1 MTLGFAQY
9 SERMHQY
16 NVVEKSI
23 AELRAALESGEV
35 TSVELVAEY
44 MNRIAFYDRHGITLN
59 AVPVLN
65 PDAFAEAR
73 ASDQRRS
80 QGETL
85 SPLDG
90 IPYTAKNSYKA
101 RGLTV
106 ASGSPAFRDLV
117 ATDDAFTISQLRKG
131 GAVLVG
137 LTNMPPMANGG
148 MQRGVYGRAESPY
161 NPDFLTAAFGSGS
174 SNGSGTA
181 TAASFAAF
189 GLGEETWSSGRAPA
203 SNNGLC
209 AYTPSRGVISVRG
222 NWPLVPTMD
231 VVVPHTRTMTDMLEL
246 LNVVVDDDDDTRGD
260 FWRTQPWILIPK
272 SSALRPRNYE
282 RLENR
287 DALAGKT
294 VGVPRMYINK
304 DTDST
309 DQIVTRDSVI
319 ELWESAR
326 ADLEAAGA
334 TVLEVDFPVVTNY
347 EAKGT
352 GDLVTRGL
360 VPAEFAERELMD
372 LVVWS
377 WNDFLDANAD
387 PQLHA
392 LADVDGPAIF
402 PVPTGS
408 VPGQYDDHKHRYAP
422 DDVDLADY
430 VTFAAEQGVPEL
442 VDIPTIRDG
451 VIGLEEARR
460 IDLEQWMNLLGLD
473 VIVFPA
479 AADVGPA
486 DADVNLDSA
495 QDAWRNGVWVSNG
508 NLVPRHL
515 GIPTVTVPMGVMSD
529 IGMPVGLTFAGR
541 SYEDNALLSYGWAFE
556 QVRSR
561 RVAAPRTPELPDL
574 DWVSTGITST
584 NEVTLEVS
592 AELHDTVVT
601 AHVHTTASEVA
612 ITINGVNAA
621 IESSANGTLIA
632 SAQVD
637 PAELDRL
644 HSEWRGNYGQI
655 VTVVVR
661 GADDEVL
668 GQTVIVG
675 GVA

>member
-1 MTLGFAQY
+1 MSQKFP
-9 SERMHQY
+9 
-16 NVVEKSI
+16 VVDKTI
-23 AELRAALESGEV
+23 AELRAALEAGQV
-35 TSVELVAEY
+35 TSVQLVEAYLE
-44 MNRIAFYDRHGITLN
+44 RIATYDSAGIKLN
-59 AVPVLN
+59 SIVELN
-65 PDAFAEAR
+65 ENALAEAA
-73 ASDQRRS
+73 ASDARRAA
-80 QGETL
+80 GKTFG
-85 SPLDG
+85 PLDG
-90 IPYTAKNSYKA
+90 IPFTAKDSYKVK
-101 RGLTV
+101 GMTV
-106 ASGSPAFRDLV
+106 AAGSPAFEHLV
-117 ATDDAFTISQLRKG
+117 ATSDAFSIKVLREAG
-131 GAVLVG
+131 CVLIG

-632 SAQVD
+632 SAQID

>member
-1 MTLGFAQY
+1 
-9 SERMHQY
+9 MHQY

-23 AELRAALESGEV
+23 AELRAALESGEI

-44 MNRIAFYDRHGITLN
+44 LNRIAFFDRHGITLN

-65 PDAFAEAR
+65 PEAFAEAR
-73 ASDQRRS
+73 ASDLRRS
-80 QGETL
+80 RGETL

-101 RGLTV
+101 AGLTV

-117 ATDDAFTISQLRKG
+117 ATDDAFTIAQLRAG
-131 GAVLVG
+131 GAILVG

-161 NPDFLTAAFGSGS
+161 NADFLTAAFGSGS

-246 LNVVVDDDDDTRGD
+246 LNVIVDDDTETRGD

-282 RLENR
+282 RLENPG
-287 DALAGKT
+287 ALAGTT

-304 DTDST
+304 DAESD

-347 EAKGT
+347 EAKGSM
-352 GDLVTRGL
+352 DLVTRGL

-377 WNDFLDANAD
+377 WNDFLDANGDA
-387 PQLHA
+387 QLNA
-392 LADVDGPAIF
+392 LADVDGPLIF

-408 VPGQYDDHKHRYAP
+408 VPGQYDDHKNRYAP

-430 VTFAAEQGVPEL
+430 VTFAAEKGVPQLTE
-442 VDIPTIRDG
+442 IPTIRDG
-451 VIGLEEARR
+451 IIGLEEARR
-460 IDLEQWMNLLGLD
+460 VDLEQWMNLLGLD
-473 VIVFPA
+473 LIVFPA

-486 DADVNLDSA
+486 DADVNLESA
-495 QDAWRNGVWVSNG
+495 QAAWRNGVWVSNG

-515 GIPTVTVPMGVMSD
+515 GIPTVTVHMGVMSD

-556 QVRSR
+556 QIRNR
-561 RVAAPRTPELPDL
+561 RIAPPRTPELPGTE
-574 DWVSTGITST
+574 WVSTGITSA
-584 NEVTLEVS
+584 NELTLEVVADIVDTTVTVTVQTTAVDVSITVNGVAAEIES
-592 AELHDTVVT
+592 AGGGMITAV
-601 AHVHTTASEVA
+601 AHVDEHETE
-612 ITINGVNAA
+612 
-621 IESSANGTLIA
+621 
-632 SAQVD
+632 
-637 PAELDRL
+637 RL
-644 HSEWRGNYGQI
+644 HSEWREHYGQMI
-655 VTVVVR
+655 TVVGR
-661 GADDEVL
+661 AAAGD
-668 GQTVIVG
+668 TVGESVVVG